1 MLWWNAKYLRNPM
14 LLPREQSP
22 WNCGYF
28 LGAIALRVLN
38 ETAVGK
44 ADLIDL
50 QHGMSRLM
58 SRTISPT
65 QVVVAVTWLFLIDA
79 ILLSDDGMIQK
90 CS

>member
-1 MLWWNAKYLRNPM
+1 M

-28 LGAIALRVLN
+28 LGAIALQVLN
-38 ETAVGK
+38 ESAVGK
-44 ADLIDL
+44 VDLTDL
-50 QHGMSRLM
+50 QHGMSDLM

-65 QVVVAVTWLFLIDA
+65 QVIIAVSWLFLIDA